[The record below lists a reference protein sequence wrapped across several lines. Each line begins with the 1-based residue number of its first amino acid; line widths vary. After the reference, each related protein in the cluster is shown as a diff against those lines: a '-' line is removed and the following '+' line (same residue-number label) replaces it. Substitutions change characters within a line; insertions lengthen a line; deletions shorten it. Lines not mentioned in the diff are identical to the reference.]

1 MFNWKVIIMY
11 DYRYEPHRLIFMI
24 DNKSFF
30 ASCEALRL
38 GLNPMEACLAVVSRQ
53 PDSCWESGLIMAAS
67 PLAKKKYGLH
77 NVMRVRQLPPKWKA
91 PDLKLVEPHMNLYI
105 KRSIQVLDI
114 FRKYAANE
122 DIHMY
127 SIDEGIIDMTDS
139 WRLFGN
145 DPYYVARRIQKDI
158 HDTLGLYTTC
168 GIGENPLLAKLAMDN
183 SAKHKK
189 SMLAFW
195 HYLDVP
201 DTIWKIE
208 KLEDVWGINTR
219 TANRLRK
226 IGINNM
232 YDLAHSKPYLLKK
245 EFGIIGEQLLAE
257 SWGVDRSIIRQKY
270 HPKSKSYGNSQVLTR
285 DYFNQRE
292 IELVIREIGEQVAAR
307 IRAHNLRAG
316 KVSLY
321 IGFSLFQ
328 LAETTKRGGF
338 GVQRK
343 ITPTNV
349 NHDLVKELI
358 ALFRENWHRES
369 VRTISVS
376 YTDLSPDGTQQLN
389 MLEDFDLQIKRYK
402 LDHIVDQIR
411 KEHGFTS
418 LVKASSLLK
427 GATAI
432 ERSNLV
438 GGHNGGNAYE

>member
-1 MFNWKVIIMY
+1 MY

-30 ASCEALRL
+30 ASCEAIRL
-38 GLNPMEACLAVVSRQ
+38 GLNPMETCLAVVSRQ
-53 PDSCWESGLIMAAS
+53 ADSCWESGLIMATS

-91 PDLKLVEPHMNLYI
+91 PDLRLVEPHMNLYI
-105 KRSIQVLDI
+105 RRSIQVLDI

-127 SIDEGIIDMTDS
+127 SIDEGLIDMTDS
-139 WRLFGN
+139 WRLFGS
-145 DPYYVARRIQKDI
+145 DPYYVARKIQKDI

-208 KLEDVWGINTR
+208 KLENVWGINTR
-219 TANRLRK
+219 TANRLRR

-232 YDLAHSKPYLLKK
+232 YDLAHSNPYLLKK
-245 EFGIIGEQLLAE
+245 EFGVIGEQLFAT
-257 SWGVDRSIIRQKY
+257 SWGVDRSIIREKY

-285 DYFNQRE
+285 DYFDQRE
-292 IELVIREIGEQVAAR
+292 IELVIREMGEQVAAR

-316 KVSLY
+316 KVNLY

-328 LAETTKRGGF
+328 MSATTKRGGF
-338 GVQRK
+338 GAQRK

-349 NHDLVKELI
+349 NYDLVKELI
-358 ALFRENWHRES
+358 VLFRENWHGEGI
-369 VRTISVS
+369 RTIGIS
-376 YTDLSPDGTQQLN
+376 YTDLSADNSQQLN

-402 LDHIVDQIR
+402 LDHVVDKIR

>member
-1 MFNWKVIIMY
+1 
-11 DYRYEPHRLIFMI
+11 
-24 DNKSFF
+24 
-30 ASCEALRL
+30 
-38 GLNPMEACLAVVSRQ
+38 
-53 PDSCWESGLIMAAS
+53 
-67 PLAKKKYGLH
+67 
-77 NVMRVRQLPPKWKA
+77 
-91 PDLKLVEPHMNLYI
+91 
-105 KRSIQVLDI
+105 
-114 FRKYAANE
+114 
-122 DIHMY
+122 
-127 SIDEGIIDMTDS
+127 
-139 WRLFGN
+139 
-145 DPYYVARRIQKDI
+145 RIQKDI

-343 ITPTNV
+343 ITPTNL

-402 LDHIVDQIR
+402 LDHIVDKIR